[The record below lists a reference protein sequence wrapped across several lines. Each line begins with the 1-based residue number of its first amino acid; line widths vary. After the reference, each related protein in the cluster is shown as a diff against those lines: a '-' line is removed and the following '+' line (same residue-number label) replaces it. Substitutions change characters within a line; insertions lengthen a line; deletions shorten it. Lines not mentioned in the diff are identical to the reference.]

1 MKNKCSSW
9 YFHYNSFDN
18 QSYQTESG
26 GEMSMHIWKASE
38 EKANGSRQ
46 RVLEVVGSS
55 RILSWSRWEKKEQK
69 NWMTTCKTQ
78 MAGERKR
85 RSVMLV
91 APPVSLFLWHNHLV
105 TLACR
110 PRENDKDSET
120 KVDVFTYTRKNGF
133 ISQADGL
140 FFPSSGHVKRTRRW
154 VKRDWRGEQRAKWQQ
169 GADDEWVIRDREE
182 RRRWN
187 QSGTVVIATAASAL
201 LPLCATSYFLL
212 LLLLLPPVPSS

>member
-1 MKNKCSSW
+1 MIFSLQLIWQSIVSDRIGWRNEHAHMKGKWRKGKRIEAEGIRSSW
-9 YFHYNSFDN
+9 IKPDT
-18 QSYQTESG
+18 Q
-26 GEMSMHIWKASE
+26 
-38 EKANGSRQ
+38 
-46 RVLEVVGSS
+46 LEQMG
-55 RILSWSRWEKKEQK
+55 KKEQK